1 MVPYEIRVKALNVA
15 GCGEQQ
21 KVYCFTQEGGMHV
34 FIFFSGFGFES
45 LSLSLSKCVHMH
57 ATAMDGILS
66 GSFHSN
72 RTSFT
77 KECGCV

>member
-21 KVYCFTQEGGMHV
+21 KVYCFTQEGGMYV
-34 FIFFSGFGFES
+34 FIFFLSES
-45 LSLSLSKCVHMH
+45 LSPPLSKFVHMH

-66 GSFHSN
+66 DSFHSN